1 MDKNEALLWL
11 ERRGTRRTVE
21 GLPRYGIE
29 AKQAFGVPMGA
40 LLSLS
45 EPLGKDHAL
54 SLALWESGWYEA
66 RLLAALIG
74 DPQRVTRRQM
84 NAWAASF
91 EDLGDCD
98 TVCFHLF
105 DRTPFAWEKARQW
118 SASPGLFVKSGAFA
132 LMACLAL
139 HDKAAPDKSFL
150 ALLPLVERGARDEG
164 NFVKK
169 GVSWALRAIGRR
181 NLALNAAAVTVARRL
196 ADSPQ
201 AAERW
206 VGKDA
211 LRELTSPAVTRR
223 LDAKRSKEKS

>member
-1 MDKNEALLWL
+1 MDKNEVMKWL
-11 ERRGTRRTVE
+11 KRRGTRRTVE

-29 AKQAFGVPMGA
+29 AKHAFGVTMGA
-40 LLSLS
+40 LLSLRKR
-45 EPLGKDHAL
+45 LGKDQTLSVAL
-54 SLALWESGWYEA
+54 GESGWYEA
-66 RLLAALIG
+66 RLLAALVG

-84 NAWAASF
+84 NAWAAGF
-91 EDLGDCD
+91 ENWGDCD

-118 SASPGLFVKSGAFA
+118 SASPREFVKRGAFA

-139 HDKAAPDKSFL
+139 HDNAAPDKNFL
-150 ALLPLVERGARDEG
+150 SLLPLIEKGAHDER

-181 NLALNAAAVTVARRL
+181 NAALNAAAVKVARRL
-196 ADSPQ
+196 ADSPE

-211 LRELTSPAVTRR
+211 LRELTSPAVMRR
-223 LDAKRSKEKS
+223 LAAKRAKEKT